1 VANTYL
7 NRRNFVKMVGL
18 GAASMLVPGCNI
30 TIPQPKKKPNF
41 VFFLVD
47 DLGWKD
53 LVCYGSSFY
62 ETPNIDKLAK
72 GSMRFTNAYDSLTHT
87 PPVRSAHRHGQV

>member
-1 VANTYL
+1 MAKAYL
-7 NRRNFVKMVGL
+7 NRRDFVKVMGL

-30 TIPQPKKKPNF
+30 TAPTPKKKPNF

-72 GSMRFTNAYDSLTHT
+72 TIHRVLGCLIIRGSWHKQLGTN
-87 PPVRSAHRHGQV
+87 G